1 MCRGFKSPPRYHLLF
16 VLIMFEISGFYRR
29 EKTGKLKQDQYNN
42 KKVNMKKSILIKK
55 AIAGGDHFHVWAG
68 PCAIESE
75 KQFLKT
81 AKFVKRQGAAGLRG
95 GIFKL
100 RTDPKD
106 FQGLGAASLPM
117 VQRVKIQT
125 GLLFI
130 SEITDPRQMEVL
142 EPILDVYQV
151 GARNMFNYELLKE
164 LGKGK
169 KPVLLKRAFS
179 ARITEWLKAADYL
192 VQGGNENIILCERG
206 IRTFETQTRNTLD
219 LNAVAYLKRESSFP
233 VFVDPSHGTGEASL
247 VASMSKAAVAA
258 GADGLLIE
266 THPEPAKALCDSH
279 QALPFK
285 HFERL
290 TRELRRLLPL
300 FGKKF

>member
-1 MCRGFKSPPRYHLLF
+1 MA
-16 VLIMFEISGFYRR
+16 
-29 EKTGKLKQDQYNN
+29 
-42 KKVNMKKSILIKK
+42 KSISIKK
-55 AIAGGDHFHVWAG
+55 TTVGDDYFHVWAG

-75 KQFLKT
+75 EQFLKT
-81 AKFVKRQGAAGLRG
+81 AKFVKKQGVTGLRG

-106 FQGLGAASLPM
+106 FQGLGMASLPII
-117 VQRVKIQT
+117 QKVKSQT
-125 GLLFI
+125 GLLLI
-130 SEITDPRQMEVL
+130 SEITDPRQMEFL

-151 GARNMFNYELLKE
+151 GTRNMFNYELLKE
-164 LGKGK
+164 LGKSR
-169 KPVLLKRAFS
+169 KPVFLKRAFS

-192 VQGGNENIILCERG
+192 IQGGNENIILCERG

-219 LNAVAYLKRESSFP
+219 LNAVAYLKKESSFP

-247 VASMSKAAVAA
+247 VAPMSKAAVAA

-266 THPEPAKALCDSH
+266 THPEPEKALCDSY

-285 HFERL
+285 NLEQL
-290 TRELRRLLPL
+290 IKELRDLLPF
-300 FGKKF
+300 FGKQLYTDSV